1 MGVGTCAHAQ
11 GKEEMKGCLDMYVKF
26 YFNFSPDGLYI
37 QQQVVY
43 AGHSSFNTV
52 WGCVSYMHIT
62 SQNGLVGGERWF
74 LLIIYD
80 NE

>member
-1 MGVGTCAHAQ
+1 MLCDGTNKQH
-11 GKEEMKGCLDMYVKF
+11 E
-26 YFNFSPDGLYI
+26 
-37 QQQVVY
+37 

-62 SQNGLVGGERWF
+62 SKVFLQYGLVGGERSVF
-74 LLIIYD
+74 LLLIYD